1 MKFVS
6 TALLL
11 LAALLPS
18 PAPAQAEPEIYT
30 ASTTGELTID
40 GEGRVVE
47 VSLQRKRLG
56 DDVIAGFEDQI
67 RSWRFEP
74 ILQAGQPVRARAS
87 MRLDLAVLR
96 GGELPGLRLAIERVE
111 FFDPAEPEP
120 AAWAGRL
127 MDSPHYPRLE
137 LGKGVGAL
145 VMLLVRLDDEG
156 HVAQVATHRV
166 TLLGEEVSPRVD
178 RQVRAFTE
186 SAEKAAQG
194 WRIPGMKGQV
204 VQVPVRYSTQRPGS
218 ERWIRTRPM
227 AVEVPDWVEFERAN
241 QAIVALGEG
250 GAATS
255 ARWKLL
261 TPLGG

>member
-1 MKFVS
+1 
-6 TALLL
+6 
-11 LAALLPS
+11 
-18 PAPAQAEPEIYT
+18 
-30 ASTTGELTID
+30 
-40 GEGRVVE
+40 
-47 VSLQRKRLG
+47 
-56 DDVIAGFEDQI
+56 
-67 RSWRFEP
+67 
-74 ILQAGQPVRARAS
+74 
-87 MRLDLAVLR
+87 
-96 GGELPGLRLAIERVE
+96 
-111 FFDPAEPEP
+111 
-120 AAWAGRL
+120 
-127 MDSPHYPRLE
+127 
-137 LGKGVGAL
+137 
-145 VMLLVRLDDEG
+145 VRLDDEG